1 MTRHAALKPRHTQP
15 HSFGPVSTFRR
26 LIIFWASLF
35 FLGSTAALAEPANAE
50 GPQVTDRQ
58 AFAILDG
65 NATADRITEAAQA
78 GARFVILSRPV
89 TVPGAPEP
97 VPGPASNTL
106 AELAKSLK
114 IWISALH
121 MEAAP
126 ELVAS
131 TGSNDVTI
139 DPAPYYRTSLLFDD
153 AGRIVRRYRQVILDP
168 TRYRPG
174 ALRGDFRATVESVDA
189 SGYRLGIM
197 NGRDVLVG
205 VARMADRGAN
215 AVLIHSDW
223 ELDGPADWTKKA
235 QELARRFDLHLVIAN
250 APSRIQSIDEDAP
263 QTLPSLIVDRTG
275 AVHVAK
281 EGETLLLLPLDKRSI
296 PVAARIPLGLPASV
310 PAPDYRPAT
319 EEMIDLGRTL
329 FFDKS
334 LSKDDAVSCASCHRP
349 DLGFANGA
357 RLGVGF
363 GGLETKRNVPTVL
376 NVAFRPLLR
385 WDGYASSIENFVK
398 YPISG
403 HNEMNVHYLDA
414 LIERMNA
421 DAGYVSRFKAV
432 FGEDEIEFPRI
443 EQALAAYM
451 RSLLSGNSR
460 FDRYWFANDETAL
473 TAEEKRG
480 LNLFLGR
487 GRCAVCHV
495 IQRDHALFT
504 DYGYHNLGIG
514 WEADRGVYKDLGL
527 GGISTNDFSGLFQ
540 TPILRDVALTAPYM
554 HDGSLRTLE
563 DVVDFYNNGGIS
575 NPDLDPLIKPLR
587 LGERDLEALVAF
599 LKTLTGDGNWSD
611 DGRPLEPTGAQR
623 AGGLAPRGKPENGRL

>member
-1 MTRHAALKPRHTQP
+1 MTRHAALQGRYAQP
-15 HSFGPVSTFRR
+15 HGFGPFSAFRQ
-26 LIIFWASLF
+26 LILFWVCLVLLGPAAS
-35 FLGSTAALAEPANAE
+35 LAEPAKA
-50 GPQVTDRQ
+50 PDKQT
-58 AFAILDG
+58 FAILDG
-65 NATADRITEAAQA
+65 DPTADRISQAARA
-78 GARFVILSRPV
+78 GARFIILSKPV
-89 TVPGAPEP
+89 TGSGAPEP
-97 VPGPASNTL
+97 VPGAASNRL
-106 AELAKSLK
+106 GELAKSLK
-114 IWISALH
+114 IWISALQ

-126 ELVAS
+126 EHVAS
-131 TGSNDVTI
+131 TGSNDGGS

-153 AGRIVRRYRQVILDP
+153 TGRIVRRYRQVILDP
-168 TRYRPG
+168 MRYRPG

-189 SGYRLGIM
+189 NGYRLGIM

-223 ELDGPADWTKKA
+223 ALDGPADWTRKA

-250 APSRIQSIDEDAP
+250 APSRDQSADAGAP
-263 QTLPSLIVDRTG
+263 QFLESLIVDRSG
-275 AVHVAK
+275 AVHTA
-281 EGETLLLLPLDKRSI
+281 EAGQPLLLLPLDKRPI
-296 PVAARIPLGLPASV
+296 PVAAEIPLGLPASV

-319 EEMIDLGRTL
+319 EDMIDLGRTL
-329 FFDKS
+329 FFDKT

-349 DLGFANGA
+349 DLGFANGE

-363 GGLETKRNVPTVL
+363 GGLQTKRNVPTVL

-385 WDGYASSIENFVK
+385 WDGYASSIENFIK

-414 LIERMNA
+414 LIERMNG
-421 DAGYVSRFKAV
+421 DAGYVRRFKAV

-460 FDRYWFANDETAL
+460 FDRYWFANEETAL
-473 TAEEKRG
+473 TAKEKRG

-504 DYGYHNLGIG
+504 DYGYHNLGVG

-554 HDGSLRTLE
+554 HDGSLRTLK
-563 DVVDFYNNGGIS
+563 DVVDFYNNGGIA

-587 LGERDLEALVAF
+587 LSDRDLEALVAF
-599 LKTLTGDGNWSD
+599 LKTLTGDGHWSD

-623 AGGLAPRGKPENGRL
+623 ADGLAPQDKPESGRL